1 MGLALRY
8 NGSLHGGSMRAR
20 PASGADRPLPGLPH
34 PNLYGMDRETLAG
47 ALAPLTFRPFHADQ
61 VYHWLYGRNATD
73 IGAMTDL
80 PAALRS
86 ALADRFRVAW
96 PEIADVRLS
105 RDGSKKY
112 VLRLEDGGEIE
123 AVYIVYGSR
132 VTLCLSSQIGCPLAC
147 RFCLTGTM
155 GLVRNLAPGEIT
167 GQVSVLA
174 HDNGLA
180 RNGYRVVLMG
190 MGEPLNNYDAV
201 LRAFRILVDE
211 KGFGLAPRRVT
222 LSTAGVVPGIERLGK
237 ETPRPRLAVSLGAA
251 RDALRDDLMP
261 INRKYDVKTL
271 MEACRG
277 FPLAPRERVTFEYV
291 LLDGLN
297 DAPADARLLARL
309 IRGVRA
315 KVNLI
320 PYNEAGVPGFRAPA
334 QDRANRFR
342 EALLA
347 RGVPATIRWSKGRD
361 IGAAC
366 GQLVRGPA
374 GPSPAGMT
382 P

>member
-1 MGLALRY
+1 
-8 NGSLHGGSMRAR
+8 MRAR
-20 PASGADRPLPGLPH
+20 PAPGADRPHPGLSH
-34 PNLYGMDRETLAG
+34 PNLYGMDREGLAR
-47 ALAPLTFRPFHADQ
+47 ALAPLASRPFHAGQ
-61 VYHWLYGRNATD
+61 VYHWLYGRSATD
-73 IGAMTDL
+73 FGAMTDL
-80 PAALRS
+80 SAALRR
-86 ALADRFRVAW
+86 ALAERFRVAW

-105 RDGSKKY
+105 SDGSKKY
-112 VLRLEDGGEIE
+112 LLQLQDGGEIE

-155 GLVRNLAPGEIT
+155 GLVRNLTPGEIA

-174 HDNGLA
+174 RDNGLA

-201 LRAFRILVDE
+201 LSAFRILVDE

-222 LSTAGVVPGIERLGK
+222 LSTAGVVPGIERLGG

-251 RDALRDDLMP
+251 RDDLRDDLMP
-261 INRKYDVKTL
+261 INRKYDVETL
-271 MEACRG
+271 IEACRR

-297 DAPADARLLARL
+297 DRPEDARLLARL
-309 IRGVRA
+309 VRGVRA

-320 PYNEAGVPGFRAPA
+320 PYNEAGVHGFRTPE
-334 QDRANRFR
+334 QGRARQFR
-342 EALLA
+342 EALLG

-374 GPSPAGMT
+374 GASVAGASRSGR
-382 P
+382 

>member
-1 MGLALRY
+1 
-8 NGSLHGGSMRAR
+8 MRAR
-20 PASGADRPLPGLPH
+20 PASGAERPLPRLPDT
-34 PNLYGMDRETLAG
+34 NLYGMDREGLAR
-47 ALAPLTFRPFHADQ
+47 ALAPFASRPFHADQ
-61 VYHWLYGRNATD
+61 VFHWLYARSATD

-80 PAALRS
+80 PAALRR
-86 ALADRFRVAW
+86 ALAERFRVAW

-105 RDGSKKY
+105 GDGSKKY

-155 GLVRNLAPGEIT
+155 GLVRNLTPGEIA

-174 HDNGLA
+174 RDNGLA
-180 RNGYRVVLMG
+180 RNGYRIVLMG

-201 LRAFRILVDE
+201 LSAFRILADE

-222 LSTAGVVPGIERLGK
+222 LSTAGVVPGIERLGG

-251 RDALRDDLMP
+251 RDELRDDLMP
-261 INRKYDVKTL
+261 INRKYDVQTL
-271 MEACRG
+271 MDACRR
-277 FPLAPRERVTFEYV
+277 FPLAPRERVTFEYI
-291 LLDGLN
+291 LLAGLN
-297 DAPADARLLARL
+297 DTPQDARLLARSV
-309 IRGVRA
+309 RGVRA

-320 PYNEAGVPGFRAPA
+320 PYNEAGVPGFRAPD
-334 QDRANRFR
+334 QGRARQFR

-374 GPSPAGMT
+374 VPAPAGT
-382 P
+382 TL